1 MSAPRVWSRD
11 DFLAAFD
18 IVMGGSKYVGGDEL
32 RRVVAVLEFAE
43 QNQELREAQ
52 PRGEHG
58 RFVKRPTLHAL
69 PKRESA

>member
-1 MSAPRVWSRD
+1 MNAPRVWSRE
-11 DFLAAFD
+11 DFLAAIE
-18 IVMGGSKYVGGDEL
+18 IVAPGDGMYTWKEI
-32 RRVVAVLEFAE
+32 RRVLAVLEFAE

-58 RFVKRPTLHAL
+58 RFVKHRTLHAL